1 MENLFQRRGR
11 GEHRGKDGA
20 RQAAVALL
28 CAAWLLTGCASIV
41 NIIVPSSELQI
52 AGGDPDRGL
61 VLIQEYGCQSCHAIP
76 GLQGRPAWVGP
87 PLEMWSERLYIAG
100 NLTNT
105 PENLIYWLQF
115 PQEVEPGT
123 AMPNQG
129 VTEEDARHISAYLY
143 TLR

>member
-1 MENLFQRRGR
+1 MMEEVGR
-11 GEHRGKDGA
+11 GLRL
-20 RQAAVALL
+20 VLPTLCFAL
-28 CAAWLLTGCASIV
+28 LLTGCASIV
-41 NIIVPSSELQI
+41 NIIVPSTELQI

-76 GLQGRPAWVGP
+76 GLQGRPSWVGP
-87 PLEMWSERLYIAG
+87 PLEMWGERLYIAG

-105 PENLIYWLQF
+105 PDNLIYWLQF